1 MIEAKS
7 DFRQGRTWICRRHL
21 GIAVGELTVDESR
34 RGFRK
39 ETKEGGDGDIEGRE
53 DG

>member
-1 MIEAKS
+1 MIEAKR
-7 DFRQGRTWICRRHL
+7 DFRRGRTSLCRRHL
-21 GIAVGELTVDESR
+21 GIAVGEITVDESR

-39 ETKEGGDGDIEGRE
+39 ETKEDEDGDIEDRE